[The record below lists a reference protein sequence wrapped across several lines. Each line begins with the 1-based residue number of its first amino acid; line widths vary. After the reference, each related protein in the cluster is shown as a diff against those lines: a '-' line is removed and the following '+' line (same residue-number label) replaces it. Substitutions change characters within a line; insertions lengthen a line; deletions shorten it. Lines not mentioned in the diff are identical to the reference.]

1 MSIRAHRVIFTLC
14 AVFLAACSSTKSSQQ
29 MMVEDRDGVYKDT
42 YKAYMEAEDK
52 YLNLLFNIERMP
64 EEPELWEMKRDQMME
79 LEQLRTLML
88 QSREEL
94 DASIQDWEKYLKEV
108 EDETKKQNAPKYAN
122 FRNTPNDRRSSPGE
136 LLPEEVNP
144 NVFSK

>member
-1 MSIRAHRVIFTLC
+1 MKFRACFVFALCTL
-14 AVFLAACSSTKSSQQ
+14 VLAACSSTKSPQQ
-29 MMVEDRDGVYKDT
+29 TMVEDRDGVYKDT

-64 EEPELWEMKRDQMME
+64 EEPELWEMKREQMME

-88 QSREEL
+88 QAREEL
-94 DASIQDWEKYLKEV
+94 DASVQDWEKYLKTV
-108 EDETKKQNAPKYAN
+108 EDETKKQNEAKRAN

-136 LLPEEVNP
+136 LLPEEVSP
-144 NVFSK
+144 NAFSQ

>member
-14 AVFLAACSSTKSSQQ
+14 AVFLAACSSTKSPQQ
-29 MMVEDRDGVYKDT
+29 TMVEDRDGVYKDT